1 MKKKANLPTN
11 SHQLKILKTICSW
24 PPILYVHIHY
34 FLQSKQ
40 DFHHTQVAVSF
51 TLLDPKK
58 KKETIIQDGV
68 LVVALVLAAFLA
80 AISSRSFHVAS
91 RFFFISSSRFSSSW
105 NWSKHSSK
113 SSGSESEKILRTF
126 RVKLCTAWFQWLLEF
141 FSNAGMTIGRI
152 TLRFCLI
159 RFSMWSLFHKNRALS
174 ATCTYKNR
182 K

>member
-11 SHQLKILKTICSW
+11 SHPLKILKTICSW

-40 DFHHTQVAVSF
+40 DHTQVAVSF
-51 TLLDPKK
+51 TLLDPEKK
-58 KKETIIQDGV
+58 KKKKNEKEREHSIQDGV
-68 LVVALVLAAFLA
+68 LVAALGETSTGSLLAAFLA

-91 RFFFISSSRFSSSW
+91 RFFLVSSSRFSSSW

-113 SSGSESEKILRTF
+113 SSGSESEKILRTL

-159 RFSMWSLFHKNRALS
+159 RFSM
-174 ATCTYKNR
+174 
-182 K
+182 